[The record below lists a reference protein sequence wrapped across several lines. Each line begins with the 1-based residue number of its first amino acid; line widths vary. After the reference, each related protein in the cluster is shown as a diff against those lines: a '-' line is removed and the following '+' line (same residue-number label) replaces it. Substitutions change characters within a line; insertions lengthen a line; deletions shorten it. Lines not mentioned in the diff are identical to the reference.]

1 MQIKNAMKIVE
12 VLQLF
17 YKQNHY
23 VVYTSDQLDKYFVLN
38 TRDE

>member
-1 MQIKNAMKIVE
+1 MQLKNTMMIVE

-38 TRDE
+38 TQDE